1 MRIAYLFAENTINYN
16 IDFQVLSALSP
27 DELNSLDTVVRTG
40 IWGLFVGQGGK
51 TLDKIVQERLAPLLH
66 SGEGHITTTN
76 DRLIESI
83 ASDKPI
89 YTVQFVSLGRPLTL
103 ALHKRLSKHDNY
115 LGYVQV
121 LADLPLHHQVFGI
134 CGPRYQIENGKVL
147 VFYSSVADDESF
159 ADEIINHWRQSHSDI
174 KYFGLISALEKRD
187 ISFRY
192 TALDVNDGSSSDV
205 AVQRAIRSL
214 GDIWDEHSEKTL
226 WRLQHAAPKALA
238 ELFAALNILKEPNLS
253 SENVAQIATSFR
265 RTLEEITR
273 QFCPPANGEK
283 PGWVKHQWKLYAVQN
298 REKLG
303 AYADVIESEAVGI
316 DNSVGRLGTLYGM
329 GNKGVH
335 ENWDAEIFRSVAL
348 RLILLVH
355 DLMMVGPKRRVVQ
368 LEQSFILSILD
379 NEL

>member
-1 MRIAYLFAENTINYN
+1 MRIAYLFAENSINYD
-16 IDFQVLSALSP
+16 IDFQVLSTLSP

-40 IWGLFVGQGGK
+40 VWGLLVGQGGK
-51 TLDKIVQERLAPLLH
+51 DFDQIIQDRLVPLLY
-66 SGEGHITTTN
+66 GGDGPITKTN

-83 ASDKPI
+83 ASDKLI
-89 YTVQFVSLGRPLTL
+89 YTVQFVSLGRQLAL

-121 LADLPLHHQVFGI
+121 LADLPLHRQVFNG
-134 CGPRYQIENGKVL
+134 CGPRYRIARGKVGVL
-147 VFYSSVADDESF
+147 YSSKEEKWS
-159 ADEIINHWRQSHSDI
+159 ADEIITHWQENYSDL
-174 KYFGLISALEKRD
+174 KYSIRISTLEGQKT
-187 ISFRY
+187 SFRY
-192 TALDVNDGSSSDV
+192 TALDMNDGSSSDV
-205 AVQRAIRSL
+205 AIQRAIRTL
-214 GDIWDEHSEKTL
+214 GDMWDEHTEKSL
-226 WRLQHAAPKALA
+226 WRLQDVAPRALA
-238 ELFAALNILKEPNLS
+238 ELFAALNILKEPDLS

-283 PGWVKHQWKLYAVQN
+283 PGWVKKQWKLYAEQN

-335 ENWDAEIFRSVAL
+335 ENWDVEIFRSVAL

-355 DLMMVGPKRRVVQ
+355 DLMMVGPERRVVQ
-368 LEQSFILSILD
+368 LEQPFILSILE